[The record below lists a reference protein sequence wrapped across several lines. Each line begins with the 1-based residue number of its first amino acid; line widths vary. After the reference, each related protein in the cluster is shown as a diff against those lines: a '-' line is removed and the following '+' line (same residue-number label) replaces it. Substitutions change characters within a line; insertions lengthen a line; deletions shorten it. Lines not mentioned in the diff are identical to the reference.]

1 MPSAVSRRRMTC
13 CLRHDVARLGI
24 SMEHMLTVLV
34 VQRGCNL
41 DFGHDHL
48 LDFEAD
54 DGGLVGE
61 ITKDW
66 RLEQVSA
73 KDQYFVQVT

>member
-1 MPSAVSRRRMTC
+1 
-13 CLRHDVARLGI
+13 
-24 SMEHMLTVLV
+24 MLTVLV